1 VKRELVRGIGFL
13 DATALVV
20 GSMIGSGIFIV
31 SAKSAR
37 VLGSGGWLL
46 AAWAVAGV
54 LTMIAALCCSELAAM
69 MPKAGGQYVFF
80 REAYGPLF
88 GFLFGWTMFLVVQ
101 TGTIAAVAVA
111 FAKFLGVVW
120 PAVTETRTQI
130 GPFSV
135 SAAQGVGVAVI
146 ALLTS
151 SNATGLKTGTATQNV
166 FTFAK
171 LAALLALTVCG
182 LTIGREGAALRAAG
196 FWDAVSPDGRALAGV
211 ALVAALGT
219 AMVGPLFSQSAWNN
233 VTFAGEEVET
243 PGRTLPRALLAGCL
257 LVTSLYVLANVAYL
271 NVLPLSAI
279 QHAPSDRVA
288 TAVATALFGP
298 AAAGA
303 MAIAIM
309 VSTFGC
315 VNGLILSGARVSFA
329 MARDGLFFRRLQR
342 LNSAAVPRNAL
353 WAQAAWASI
362 LVLSGSY
369 SDLLEYVISVDI
381 LFFVLLVLAVIVLRR
396 RRPDLPRPFRAPGYP
411 FLPLLYAAAGVL
423 LIAILLVANP
433 RTTWP
438 GYALVATGV
447 PVYFLW
453 RRRADSSLD
462 VS

>member
-1 VKRELVRGIGFL
+1 MKRELVRGIGFL

-46 AAWAVAGV
+46 AAWAIAGL

-120 PAVTETRTQI
+120 PAVTEAKTQI

-146 ALLTS
+146 AFLTA
-151 SNATGLKTGTATQNV
+151 SNANGLKTGTATQNV

-171 LAALLALTVCG
+171 LAALLALTLCG
-182 LTIGREGAALRAAG
+182 ILLGRKGAAIDAEG
-196 FWDAVSPDGRALAGV
+196 FWNAVSPEGTALTRV

-233 VTFAGEEVET
+233 VTFAGEEVEA
-243 PGRTLPRALLAGCL
+243 PGRTLPRALLVGCL

-298 AAAGA
+298 GAAGV

-329 MARDGLFFRRLQR
+329 MARDGLFFRGLQR

-411 FLPLLYAAAGVL
+411 FLPLLYAAAGAL

-453 RRRADSSLD
+453 RRRARSTAD